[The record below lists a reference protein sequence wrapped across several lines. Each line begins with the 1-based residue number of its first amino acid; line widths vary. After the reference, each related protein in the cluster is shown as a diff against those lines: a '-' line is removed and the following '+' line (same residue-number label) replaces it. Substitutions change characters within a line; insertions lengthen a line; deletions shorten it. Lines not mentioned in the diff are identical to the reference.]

1 MGTGAVNPFEY
12 LEGDSFSFACHPGLA
27 CFTEC
32 CRDLRLSL
40 TPYDILRLK
49 NRLGLPSDR
58 FLDRYTR
65 TEPGEGYGFPQVLL
79 NMEENEGRTCPF
91 VTPQGCRVYSDRP
104 GACRIYPIGRA
115 TARRQQEGNPR
126 EVFFVVREGHCLG
139 FSEPQTWTVKDWTED
154 QGLGPYNRFNDL
166 WMEIITRRAEAP
178 SEDIR
183 SRQMGMFFLSAY
195 NLDRFR
201 KFVFETTFLDRF
213 LLEEEEVQKI
223 REDDEALLLLS
234 FRFLKFSLFGEKTLP
249 LRTPASA
256 P

>member
-1 MGTGAVNPFEY
+1 MTAASPFEY

-32 CRDLRLSL
+32 CRDLRLVL

-49 NRLGLPSDR
+49 KGLKLSSDL

-65 TEPGEGYGFPQVLL
+65 TEPGEGHGFPLVLL
-79 NMEENEGRTCPF
+79 NMEDNERRTCPF
-91 VTPQGCRVYSDRP
+91 VSPEGCRVYPDRP

-115 TARRQQEGNPR
+115 TARSHREGNPR
-126 EVFFVVREGHCLG
+126 EVFFLVREEHCLG
-139 FSEPQTWTVKDWTED
+139 FSEDQNWTVKAWTID
-154 QGLGPYNRFNDL
+154 QGLAPYHRFNDL
-166 WMEIITRRAEAP
+166 WLEIITRRVCSP
-178 SEDIR
+178 SEDLR

-201 KFVFETTFLDRF
+201 TFIFESTFLERF
-213 LLEEEEVQKI
+213 SLEEEEVDQI
-223 REDDEALLLLS
+223 RADDEALLLLS

-249 LRTPASA
+249 LRTTPSS